1 MDVNGLAAVV
11 SGGASGLGEATA
23 RSLAKSGVHVS
34 ILDINGE
41 GAKSVAGDIG
51 GVAFACDISSA
62 EGVETAIN
70 GAAEAHG
77 PARIAINCAG
87 IGRPAKI
94 VGRDGPQNLEVFRR
108 IIDINLVGTFNLLR
122 LAGAGMQDLNP
133 LDGGERGVIINTA
146 SVAAFEGQIG
156 QAGYSASKG
165 GVAAMTLP
173 AAREFARFGIRV
185 LTIAPGIFDTP
196 MLSGLSQEVQDSLG
210 SSVPFPSRLGKPE
223 EYAALVMHMV
233 SNAML
238 NGEVVRLD
246 GAIRMQSI

>member
-1 MDVNGLAAVV
+1 MDVNDLAAVV

-23 RSLAKSGVHVS
+23 RALANSGVHVS
-34 ILDINGE
+34 ILDINEE

-51 GVAFACDISSA
+51 GLAFACDISSA
-62 EGVETAIN
+62 EGVEIAIN
-70 GAAEAHG
+70 GAAQAHG

-87 IGRPAKI
+87 IGTPAKI

-156 QAGYSASKG
+156 QAGYGASKG

-210 SSVPFPSRLGKPE
+210 GSVPFPSRLGKPE
-223 EYAALVMHMV
+223 EYAALAMHMV

>member
-70 GAAEAHG
+70 VAAEAHG

-87 IGRPAKI
+87 IGTPAKI

-210 SSVPFPSRLGKPE
+210 GSVPFPSRLGKPE

>member
-70 GAAEAHG
+70 VAAEAHG

-87 IGRPAKI
+87 IGTPAKI

-210 SSVPFPSRLGKPE
+210 GSVPFPSRLGKPG

>member
-1 MDVNGLAAVV
+1 MDVNDLAAVV

-23 RSLAKSGVHVS
+23 RALAKSGVHVS
-34 ILDINGE
+34 ILDINEE

-51 GVAFACDISSA
+51 GLAFACDISSA
-62 EGVETAIN
+62 EGVEIAIN

-87 IGRPAKI
+87 IGTPAKI

-156 QAGYSASKG
+156 QAGYGASKG

-210 SSVPFPSRLGKPE
+210 GSVPFPSRLGKPE
-223 EYAALVMHMV
+223 EYAALAMHMV

>member
-41 GAKSVAGDIG
+41 GAKSVASDIG

-70 GAAEAHG
+70 VAAEAHG

-87 IGRPAKI
+87 IGTPAKI
-94 VGRDGPQNLEVFRR
+94 VGRDGPQNLEVLRR

-165 GVAAMTLP
+165 GVAAITLP

-196 MLSGLSQEVQDSLG
+196 MLSGLLQEVQDSLG
-210 SSVPFPSRLGKPE
+210 GSVPFPSRLGKPE

>member
-1 MDVNGLAAVV
+1 MDVNDLAAVV

-23 RSLAKSGVHVS
+23 RALAKSGVHVS
-34 ILDINGE
+34 ILDINEE

-51 GVAFACDISSA
+51 GLAFVCDISSA
-62 EGVETAIN
+62 ERVEVSIK

-87 IGRPAKI
+87 VGTPGKI
-94 VGRDGPQNLEVFRR
+94 VDRDGPQSLEVFRR

-122 LAGAGMQDLNP
+122 LAAAGMQVLKP

-156 QAGYSASKG
+156 QAGYGASKG

-210 SSVPFPSRLGKPE
+210 GSVPFPSRLGKPE
-223 EYAALVMHMV
+223 EYAALAMHML
-233 SNAML
+233 SNAMF

>member
-23 RSLAKSGVHVS
+23 RVLVKSGVHVS
-34 ILDINGE
+34 ILDINEE

-62 EGVETAIN
+62 EGVEIAIN

-87 IGRPAKI
+87 IGTPVKI

-156 QAGYSASKG
+156 QAGYGASKG

-210 SSVPFPSRLGKPE
+210 GSVPFPSRLGKPE
-223 EYAALVMHMV
+223 EYAALAMHMV

>member
-1 MDVNGLAAVV
+1 MDVNDLAAVV

-23 RSLAKSGVHVS
+23 RALAKSGVHVS
-34 ILDINGE
+34 ILDINE
-41 GAKSVAGDIG
+41 KGAKSVAGDIG
-51 GVAFACDISSA
+51 GLAFACDISSA
-62 EGVETAIN
+62 EGVEVAIN
-70 GAAEAHG
+70 DAAEAHG

-87 IGRPAKI
+87 IGTPAKT

-156 QAGYSASKG
+156 QAGYGASKG
-165 GVAAMTLP
+165 GIAAMTLP
-173 AAREFARFGIRV
+173 AAREFARFGIHV

-210 SSVPFPSRLGKPE
+210 GSVPFPSRLGKPE
-223 EYAALVMHMV
+223 EYAALAMHMV
-233 SNAML
+233 SNAMF

>member
-51 GVAFACDISSA
+51 GVAFDCDISSA

-70 GAAEAHG
+70 VAAEAHG

-87 IGRPAKI
+87 IGTPAKI
-94 VGRDGPQNLEVFRR
+94 VGCDGPQNLEVFRR

-196 MLSGLSQEVQDSLG
+196 MLSGLSQEVQDRLG

>member
-87 IGRPAKI
+87 IGTPAKI

-196 MLSGLSQEVQDSLG
+196 MLSGLLQEVQDSLG
-210 SSVPFPSRLGKPE
+210 GSVPFPSRLGKPE

>member
-23 RSLAKSGVHVS
+23 RALAKSGGHVS
-34 ILDINGE
+34 VLDINEE
-41 GAKSVAGDIG
+41 GAKNVAGDIG
-51 GVAFACDISSA
+51 GVAFACDISSS
-62 EGVETAIN
+62 ESLKTAIN
-70 GAAEAHG
+70 GATEAHG

-87 IGRPAKI
+87 IGTPAKI
-94 VGRDGPQNLEVFRR
+94 VGRNGPQNLEVFRR

-133 LDGGERGVIINTA
+133 LNGGERGVIINTA

-156 QAGYSASKG
+156 QAGYGASKG

-185 LTIAPGIFDTP
+185 LTIAPGVFDTP
-196 MLSGLSQEVQDSLG
+196 MLSGLSQEVQDSLAA
-210 SSVPFPSRLGKPE
+210 SVPFPSRLGKPE
-223 EYAALVMHMV
+223 EYAALAMHMV

>member
-23 RSLAKSGVHVS
+23 RVLVKSGVHVS
-34 ILDINGE
+34 ILDINEE

-51 GVAFACDISSA
+51 GLAFACDISSA
-62 EGVETAIN
+62 EGVEIAIN

-87 IGRPAKI
+87 IGTPAKI

-156 QAGYSASKG
+156 QAGYGASKG

-196 MLSGLSQEVQDSLG
+196 MLSGLSREVQDSLAG
-210 SSVPFPSRLGKPE
+210 SVPFPSRLGKPE
-223 EYAALVMHMV
+223 EYAALAMHMV
-233 SNAML
+233 TNEMF

>member
-23 RSLAKSGVHVS
+23 RAMAKSGVHVS
-34 ILDINGE
+34 ILDINEE

-51 GVAFACDISSA
+51 GLAFACDISSA
-62 EGVETAIN
+62 EGVEIAIN

-87 IGRPAKI
+87 IGTPVKI

-156 QAGYSASKG
+156 QAGYGASKG

-210 SSVPFPSRLGKPE
+210 GSVPFPSRLGQPE
-223 EYAALVMHMV
+223 EYAALAMHMV

>member
-1 MDVNGLAAVV
+1 MDVNDLAAVV

-23 RSLAKSGVHVS
+23 RALAKSGVHVS
-34 ILDINGE
+34 ILDINE
-41 GAKSVAGDIG
+41 KGAKSVAGDIG
-51 GVAFACDISSA
+51 GLAFACDISSA
-62 EGVETAIN
+62 EGVEIAIN
-70 GAAEAHG
+70 GAAQAHG

-87 IGRPAKI
+87 IGTPAKI

-156 QAGYSASKG
+156 QAGYGASKG
-165 GVAAMTLP
+165 GIAAMTLP

-210 SSVPFPSRLGKPE
+210 GSVPFPSRLGKPE
-223 EYAALVMHMV
+223 EYAALAMHMV
-233 SNAML
+233 SNAMF

>member
-1 MDVNGLAAVV
+1 MDVNDLAAVV

-23 RSLAKSGVHVS
+23 RALANSGVHVS
-34 ILDINGE
+34 ILDINEE

-51 GVAFACDISSA
+51 GLAFACDISSA
-62 EGVETAIN
+62 KGVEIAIN
-70 GAAEAHG
+70 GAAQAHG

-87 IGRPAKI
+87 IGTPAKI

-156 QAGYSASKG
+156 QAGYGASKG

-210 SSVPFPSRLGKPE
+210 GSVPFPSRLGKPE
-223 EYAALVMHMV
+223 EYAALAMHMV

>member
-1 MDVNGLAAVV
+1 MDVNDLAAVV

-23 RSLAKSGVHVS
+23 RALAKSGVHVS
-34 ILDINGE
+34 ILDINEE

-51 GVAFACDISSA
+51 GLAFACDISSA
-62 EGVETAIN
+62 KGVEIAIN
-70 GAAEAHG
+70 GAAQAHG
-77 PARIAINCAG
+77 PERIAINCAG
-87 IGRPAKI
+87 IGTPAKI

-156 QAGYSASKG
+156 QAGYGASKG

-210 SSVPFPSRLGKPE
+210 GSVPFPSRLGKPE
-223 EYAALVMHMV
+223 EYAALAMHMV
-233 SNAML
+233 SNAMF

>member
-1 MDVNGLAAVV
+1 MDVNDLAAVV

-23 RSLAKSGVHVS
+23 RALAKSGVHVS
-34 ILDINGE
+34 ILDINEE

-51 GVAFACDISSA
+51 GLAFACDISSA
-62 EGVETAIN
+62 EGVEIAIN

-87 IGRPAKI
+87 IGTPAKI

-156 QAGYSASKG
+156 QAGYGASKG

-185 LTIAPGIFDTP
+185 LTIAPGIFDIP
-196 MLSGLSQEVQDSLG
+196 LLSGLSQEVQDSLG
-210 SSVPFPSRLGKPE
+210 GSVPFPSRLGKPE
-223 EYAALVMHMV
+223 EYAALAMHMV